1 MKSRYSIVACIAIVF
16 AVFLIAAPR
25 QSIVSAEP
33 NAQSTRAPTEEPT
46 KRPYAF
52 PTPIF
57 IPTYADDTPVAR
69 NTPAAS
75 SVTIQP
81 GADTYTVQSGDSLWV
96 ISQKV
101 YGDGSKYKLIMQAND
116 MTDQTKLRVGS
127 VLKIPSVPG
136 AVPSLAPTAAPQVLP
151 PQIVPTTSSV
161 MPAPT
166 SMSQGTVALLTVPAP
181 TPIPTPAPST
191 AFSGETIGT
200 LINLVSLILFV
211 TGIGSGLL
219 AYLRYQRTRRLE
231 ALSSTKHPIRVRQ

>member
-1 MKSRYSIVACIAIVF
+1 MKSRYFIVACIAIVYTI
-16 AVFLIAAPR
+16 FLMTAPR
-25 QSIVSAEP
+25 QPSTSAAP
-33 NAQSTRAPTEEPT
+33 NAQSTPTEEPT

-57 IPTYADDTPVAR
+57 IPTYADDTPVPR
-69 NTPAAS
+69 TTPVGS
-75 SVTIQP
+75 STTLQP

-116 MTDQTKLRVGS
+116 MTDQTKLRIGS

-136 AVPSLAPTAAPQVLP
+136 AVPSLAPTSASEIPPPPVLSSPTPVAPVATTAPQFTA
-151 PQIVPTTSSV
+151 VPTPV
-161 MPAPT
+161 PT
-166 SMSQGTVALLTVPAP
+166 SVPSSSSP
-181 TPIPTPAPST
+181 QL
-191 AFSGETIGT
+191 SGETIGI
-200 LINLVSLILFV
+200 LLNLASLILFV
-211 TGIGSGLL
+211 TGIGSGVL